1 MIQTLII
8 FNPVT
13 NTEETWNIEIRNLEY
28 NNWERSLIELKA
40 NSNRMAFEYY
50 LNSLNPQI
58 YNDKLYYDTT
68 SVIYNDILN
77 NYFRRLYT
85 ITDYIEYNYWFD
97 KLINRIQENII
108 FEYNFKISHTMKEGP
123 VKTKKVSN
131 GTKKPTIPNKW
142 VRHETA
148 DLFDGKTTYIYE
160 NLKTGEQMESDNPDL
175 LNELNAKHKKKTVS
189 YTKFSFS
196 FSKK

>member
-8 FNPVT
+8 LNPVT
-13 NTEETWNIEIRNLEY
+13 NAEETWNIEIRNLEY
-28 NNWERSLIELKA
+28 NNWERNLIELKA
-40 NSNRMAFEYY
+40 NSNRTAFEYY

-68 SVIYNDILN
+68 SVIYNDVLN

-85 ITDYIEYNYWFD
+85 ITNYIEYNYWFD

-131 GTKKPTIPNKW
+131 GTKKSTIPNKW
-142 VRHETA
+142 IRHETIN
-148 DLFDGKTTYIYE
+148 LFDGKTTYIYE